1 MLLSETEGKMVCR
14 DKSQVAE
21 SVSRGRRPHAR
32 GKVPCAEPGRSHTR
46 PGWQSGSGRKEAT
59 HTSAMHVGEKSDKVI
74 LPKKQPNRM
83 ANDSTEAVEGRTL
96 TKGNSSQT
104 AAAWTQSQSPASNGL
119 EAVRKA
125 ARKGKGTKF
134 TALMHHITPEL
145 LRKSYFALKRNAMPG
160 IDGVT
165 WSEYGTNLKGRLD
178 KLHDQL
184 HKGAYRAKP
193 AKRIYRPKPDGSK
206 RPIGIQSIEDKVVQQ
221 AVVSVLEAIY
231 EVDFMGFSYGFR
243 PKRGQHDALDALQ
256 VGLYRK
262 KVNWV
267 LDADIKGFFD
277 AMDHDWMLAFLRHRI
292 RDKRIYRLIRKW
304 LRVGYIDDGRYT
316 RSRKGTPQ
324 GAVISPILSN
334 IFLHYVFDLWAHHW
348 RVHQATGDVIILR
361 YADDLALGFQHEYE
375 AIKFQKALEQRLAR
389 FCLALH
395 PKKTRLIRFGRYAS
409 QQCKEKG
416 LGKPETFDF
425 LGFTHYCTRS
435 HKTGWYVVG
444 RKSAKSKLRA
454 QLAAIKASL
463 RKRLHRPVPETG
475 KWLTSVLRGHLNYYA
490 VPGNSRSLNF
500 FFDRV
505 KYYWL
510 RALRRRS
517 QRHKMN
523 WERYAMLVKRYIPAV
538 RILHPQPIHR
548 FVARTQGR
556 SPVR

>member
-1 MLLSETEGKMVCR
+1 MLLSEAEGKTACR
-14 DKSQVAE
+14 DRKQVAE
-21 SVSRGRRPHAR
+21 PVSRGRRPHAR
-32 GKVPCAEPGRSHTR
+32 GEVPCAEPGRSHTR
-46 PGWQSGSGRKEAT
+46 PGWQPGPGRKGAT
-59 HTSAMHVGEKSDKVI
+59 HTAATHVCEKSDRVI
-74 LPKKQPNRM
+74 VPKKQPNCG
-83 ANDSTEAVEGRTL
+83 ANAPTEAVEGRTL
-96 TKGNSSQT
+96 TKGNSCQAT
-104 AAAWTQSQSPASNGL
+104 AARTQSRRPASNGL

-125 ARKGKGTKF
+125 ALKGKGTKF

-145 LRKSYFALKRNAMPG
+145 LRQSYLALNRNAMPG
-160 IDGVT
+160 IDGVS
-165 WSEYGTNLKGRLD
+165 WSQYGEGLKERLD
-178 KLHDQL
+178 RLHDLL

-193 AKRIYRPKPDGSK
+193 AKRIYLPKPDGTK
-206 RPIGIQSIEDKVVQQ
+206 RPIGIQTIEDKVVQQ
-221 AVVSVLEAIY
+221 AVATVLEAIY

-243 PKRGQHDALDALQ
+243 PGRGQHDALDALQ

-267 LDADIKGFFD
+267 LDADIQGFFD
-277 AMDHDWMLAFLRHRI
+277 AMDHDWMLTFIQHRI
-292 RDKRIYRLIRKW
+292 GDKRICRLIRKW
-304 LRVGYIDDGRYT
+304 LRIGYIDDGQHM
-316 RSRKGTPQ
+316 RSKKGTPQ

-334 IFLHYVFDLWAHHW
+334 IFLHYVFDLWANHW

-361 YADDLALGFQHEYE
+361 YADDLALGFQHEHE
-375 AIKFQKALEQRLAR
+375 AQKFQEALKHRLAKFR
-389 FCLALH
+389 LTLH

-409 QQCKEKG
+409 EQCKERG
-416 LGKPETFDF
+416 LEKPETFDF

-435 HKTGWYVVG
+435 YKTGWYVVG

-463 RKRLHRPVPETG
+463 RKRLHRPVSETG
-475 KWLTSVLRGHLNYYA
+475 KWLKSVLLGHLNYYA
-490 VPGNSRSLNF
+490 VPGNGRSLNF

-505 KYYWL
+505 KRYWL

-523 WERYAMLVKRYIPAV
+523 WERFTVLVERYIPAV

-548 FVARTQGR
+548 FDARTQGR